1 MTVLNVSLLGF
12 FHCLRKR
19 VGGKY
24 LKLNILFPLLLLAT
38 GKSYSNQRA
47 ASEAANAVASLFA
60 FWVTVMG
67 ESSQLGAWFCP
78 FARINAKSLV
88 WFGKIVETIVRCRF
102 REVNGMRSD
111 EVSADIKV
119 FISSKSQARHS
130 PGLGLGVV
138 ELCERVERL
147 GSLNKAAADMGMAYS
162 KAWRIVKQAEEGLDV
177 ALFPSP
183 RCPWLLFDRRSQSAN
198 RVVPQSGAR
207 NERLR
212 QSGAS

>member
-1 MTVLNVSLLGF
+1 
-12 FHCLRKR
+12 
-19 VGGKY
+19 
-24 LKLNILFPLLLLAT
+24 
-38 GKSYSNQRA
+38 
-47 ASEAANAVASLFA
+47 
-60 FWVTVMG
+60 
-67 ESSQLGAWFCP
+67 
-78 FARINAKSLV
+78 
-88 WFGKIVETIVRCRF
+88 
-102 REVNGMRSD
+102 MRSD

-130 PGLGLGVV
+130 PGLGHGVV

-177 ALFPSP
+177 ALF
-183 RCPWLLFDRRSQSAN
+183 LSQSAN
-198 RVVPQSGAR
+198 RVVSQSGAR